1 MKVPDDL
8 RVASEPLGDGPPAV
22 YSYQEDLGNFS
33 AN

>member
-8 RVASEPLGDGPPAV
+8 RVAGEPLGGGPPAV
-22 YSYQEDLGNFS
+22 YSYQEDLGNFP